1 MSTKILGKSWR
12 TSMGGIL
19 LALGAP
25 MATAGEDW
33 VSAIGTLCIVLG
45 GLLMGRTARDDKVTS
60 EKAGVAW
67 WRPDE

>member
-12 TSMGGIL
+12 TSLGGIL

-33 VSAIGTLCIVLG
+33 VAGIGTVCMILG
-45 GLLMGRTARDDKVTS
+45 GLLVGVNARDNKVTS
-60 EKAGVAW
+60 EKAGVAK
-67 WRPDE
+67 WRPGG